1 MRAERSQSTK
11 ENGDLTVEFGQSYM
25 PVVSWRLV
33 DYHVHSTQ
41 SVDGRSSVD
50 EMCSRAIELKLDEIG
65 FCEHVDFEPDDPG
78 FGFFDYR
85 RYSEAIDLARS
96 KYADKLTIRKGVE
109 IDYSREYEYQIRT
122 WLEDKDFDFLVGS
135 IHYVDHIALDL
146 RRELDMPPH
155 AAARKY
161 YAKVRQAV
169 DTRLFNVIGHFDF
182 IRSYI
187 SGGSDLASMASD
199 IIDMA
204 FERMISNSVHLEINS
219 RRKLDRDPFPSRRLI
234 LRYLDKGG
242 ELFSFGSDAHSA
254 RSLGTGITQSMDLL
268 RSLRP
273 KAVHSLFD

>member
-1 MRAERSQSTK
+1 
-11 ENGDLTVEFGQSYM
+11 M

-50 EMCSRAIELKLDEIG
+50 EICSRAVELKLEEIG

-85 RYSEAIDLARS
+85 RYSEAIDRAGAR
-96 KYADKLTIRKGVE
+96 YADRLTIRKGAE
-109 IDYSREYEYQIRT
+109 IDYSLESENQIRT

-146 RRELDMPPH
+146 GKEIDIPPR
-155 AAARKY
+155 AVVSKY
-161 YAKVRQAV
+161 YTKVRQAAES
-169 DTRLFNVIGHFDF
+169 RLFNVIGHFDF

-187 SGGSDLASMASD
+187 PSGYDLASIASD
-199 IIDMA
+199 IIDRA
-204 FERMISNSVHLEINS
+204 FERMVSNGVHLEINS

-234 LRYLDKGG
+234 LQYLDKGG
-242 ELFSFGSDAHSA
+242 ELFSFGSDAHST
-254 RSLGTGITQSMDLL
+254 RSLGVGIRQSMDLL

-273 KAVHSLFD
+273 KAVHLPFE